1 MKTKI
6 PKRGPVD
13 IRFSNGLSASLWYL
27 SRQDRSWVLQLL
39 DEECNQ
45 IGPLCDGTAEYWH
58 NRADAV
64 RSLMQLAEKNGGFA

>member
-13 IRFSNGLSASLWYL
+13 IRFSNGLFASLWYL
-27 SRQDRSWVLQLL
+27 RGPAMSWVLQLL
-39 DEECNQ
+39 DEERNQ
-45 IGPLCDGTAEYWH
+45 IGPACDGTAEYWH

-64 RSLMQLAEKNGGFA
+64 HSLMQLAERNGGFA